1 MSLTEVLG
9 FLTGVA
15 NVWMLA
21 RQNIWNWP
29 VGLANNAL
37 YVAVFLSSG
46 LYGDAGLQGVFIVL
60 AIYGWWS
67 WARGRG
73 SALTVRR
80 TSRETWLWLIPA
92 TILSALFL
100 REFLL
105 RYTDSTVPAWDGLTT
120 SISLAATYGQ
130 CKKLLESWWLWILV
144 DLIYIP
150 LYIYKGLRLT
160 AALYLIFLMLCV
172 TGLREWRRAVSA
184 STSM

>member
-1 MSLTEVLG
+1 MLLIEVLG

-37 YVAVFLSSG
+37 YVVVFLRSG

-60 AIYGWWS
+60 AIYGWWT

-73 SALTVRR
+73 SALIVRR
-80 TSRETWLWLIPA
+80 TSTATWLWLIPV
-92 TILSALFL
+92 TIAAAIGLRLFL
-100 REFLL
+100 RRF
-105 RYTDSTVPAWDGLTT
+105 TDSTVPTWDGMTT
-120 SISLAATYGQ
+120 AISLAATYGQ
-130 CKKLLESWWLWILV
+130 CKKLLESWWLWILA

-150 LYIYKGLRLT
+150 LYVYKGLRLT
-160 AALYLIFLMLCV
+160 SALYVIFLILCV
-172 TGLREWRRAVSA
+172 IGLREWRQAVDKA
-184 STSM
+184 Q